1 MCKWDPQ
8 LGLRLNRKGHDGGGV
23 RSIKLHGQQV
33 VVGHLL
39 VILPVL
45 QPPISSS
52 SSLGTGPV
60 LCCLWRV
67 KESYYILLSSD

>member
-8 LGLRLNRKGHDGGGV
+8 PGLRLNGKGHDGGGV
-23 RSIKLHGQQV
+23 SIKLHGQQV
-33 VVGHLL
+33 VVRHLL
-39 VILPVL
+39 VILAIL
-45 QPPISSS
+45 QPPISS

-67 KESYYILLSSD
+67 KESYYTLLSSD

>member
-8 LGLRLNRKGHDGGGV
+8 PGLRLNGKGHDGGGV

-33 VVGHLL
+33 VVRHLL
-39 VILPVL
+39 VILAIL
-45 QPPISSS
+45 QPPISS